1 MACIWRFD
9 MGAGAAKRRR
19 ATRARA
25 DPLCVSVP
33 LWPISAGS
41 ASQRSSGVADSRV
54 LRQEE
59 ARQQD
64 VDAEEAVSRERDAF
78 VAGFAQV
85 PFVPQA
91 VELRG
96 EALQDVDAVLVAE
109 VLRPDASQLELQHQF
124 ADEPLVRRR
133 AVGAPQR

>member
-1 MACIWRFD
+1 MLSEKRGAGGTSRSASDDDDVKHGGDPRLSRRPRRHEDTKPDRTQSPRSTQSGAARRTSAGLRPADQTPMRNAQNASVHGLDGLHFWRFD

-54 LRQEE
+54 
-59 ARQQD
+59 
-64 VDAEEAVSRERDAF
+64 
-78 VAGFAQV
+78 
-85 PFVPQA
+85 
-91 VELRG
+91 
-96 EALQDVDAVLVAE
+96 
-109 VLRPDASQLELQHQF
+109 
-124 ADEPLVRRR
+124 
-133 AVGAPQR
+133 